1 MDADQLKRPLRFT
14 PVYQNVVWGGRR
26 LEAWRADLP
35 AGPIGES
42 WELSQQ
48 GRGMSMVAEGPLA
61 GTRLD
66 ELMASAPEAIVGSGY
81 DDAEFPLLIKIIDAN
96 DRLSVQVHPD
106 DALAQEL
113 GVGQRGKTEC
123 WYLIGDGGELY
134 QGTRAGCDRLR
145 FEQALA
151 EDTVADEV
159 NRFETGDGDF
169 FFMPAR
175 TVHALGRGCL
185 LFEIQ
190 QSCDCTF
197 RVYDWGRVGLDGKP
211 RQLHVA
217 ESLRTIDFDQD
228 EAGPATGD
236 RRPHSAGGDERPLVD
251 CAYFSVTERRL
262 AAETVTGGGDEAAAS
277 IIMLIDGS
285 GELQAGDDSLQLN
298 AMQTALVPACA
309 GTWRFDAAE
318 DCRFLVARPRWH

>member
-134 QGTRAGCDRLR
+134 QGTRPGCDRLR

-190 QSCDCTF
+190 QI
-197 RVYDWGRVGLDGKP
+197 GRA
-211 RQLHVA
+211 HV
-217 ESLRTIDFDQD
+217 
-228 EAGPATGD
+228 
-236 RRPHSAGGDERPLVD
+236 
-251 CAYFSVTERRL
+251 
-262 AAETVTGGGDEAAAS
+262 
-277 IIMLIDGS
+277 
-285 GELQAGDDSLQLN
+285 
-298 AMQTALVPACA
+298 
-309 GTWRFDAAE
+309 
-318 DCRFLVARPRWH
+318 